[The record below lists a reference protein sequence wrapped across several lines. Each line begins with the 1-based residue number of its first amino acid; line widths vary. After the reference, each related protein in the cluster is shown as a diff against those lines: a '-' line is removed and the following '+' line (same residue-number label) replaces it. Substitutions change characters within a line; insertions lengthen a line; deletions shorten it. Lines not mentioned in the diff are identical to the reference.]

1 MPTAGT
7 GVWILEIFKY
17 KVSCAHFSSSKLPTT
32 AATHNQPT
40 PMVTAAVFPATTSYE
55 HHLPC
60 LDLRQQPPI
69 PVVVDNPQTP
79 VPRTH
84 AVAVDD
90 VQQRLGLKLEAHRRW
105 NAAPPLG
112 FLCSVDYVEIH
123 ETRPDNCSGVVY
135 VLEVYLSLP
144 TSRLPTS
151 RSDPIEESAASRHH
165 RQLGVARPTYKL
177 ERRFADFEELRGN
190 VMACVSLEQQC
201 SCKYCLSFLEYIR
214 FSWTQPRGLVKLI
227 SGTEKRRQMLTT
239 FINDF
244 VSMGQRRATKPGK
257 SKRKCEA
264 QTRIPEVLTAFLL
277 EDAIF

>member
-1 MPTAGT
+1 MA
-7 GVWILEIFKY
+7 
-17 KVSCAHFSSSKLPTT
+17 T
-32 AATHNQPT
+32 AAI
-40 PMVTAAVFPATTSYE
+40 FPAPACYE

-69 PVVVDNPQTP
+69 PVVADTPQSP

-84 AVAVDD
+84 AVAVDN

-123 ETRPDNCSGVVY
+123 ETRPDDCSGVVY

-144 TSRLPTS
+144 TSRLPAS
-151 RSDPIEESAASRHH
+151 HSDPIEESAASRHH
-165 RQLGVARPTYKL
+165 RPLGATRPTYKL
-177 ERRFADFEELRGN
+177 ERRFADFEELRRDVTG
-190 VMACVSLEQQC
+190 
-201 SCKYCLSFLEYIR
+201 FLEYIR
-214 FSWTQPRGLVKLI
+214 FSWTQPRGLVKLL

-239 FINDF
+239 LINDF
-244 VSMGQRRATKPGK
+244 VSMGQRRAAKPGK

-277 EDAIF
+277 EDAIY